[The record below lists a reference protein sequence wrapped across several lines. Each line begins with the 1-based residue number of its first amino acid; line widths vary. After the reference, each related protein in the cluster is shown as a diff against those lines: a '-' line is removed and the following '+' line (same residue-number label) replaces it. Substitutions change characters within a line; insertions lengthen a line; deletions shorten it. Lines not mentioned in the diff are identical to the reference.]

1 MPEAISAPIFQLH
14 AADTLRP
21 KDVNSPLTYTQAVN
35 RDEEGVC
42 CPADSL

>member
-21 KDVNSPLTYTQAVN
+21 KDVNSPLIYTDVVN
-35 RDEEGVC
+35 RGEEGVC
-42 CPADSL
+42 RPADSL